1 MRAMIL
7 AAGAGERMRPLTED
21 TPKPLLKAGGR
32 MLIEFH
38 LQKIA
43 AAGIKEVVI
52 NHARMGALIE
62 ASVGD
67 GSRWGLQVRYSAEA
81 DQALETGGGVRRAL
95 PLLGTAPF
103 LLVNADVW
111 SELDYRRLPTEP
123 AGLAHLVLVPNP
135 PHHAEGDFSLIEGRL
150 GLDGPRRHTY
160 SGIGVY
166 RQELFDESAPGR
178 FPLAPLLR
186 HAASQGLVSGE
197 LFSGKWLDIG
207 TPARLDAL
215 QSYLAG

>member
-38 LQKIA
+38 LEKIA

-81 DQALETGGGVRRAL
+81 DQALETGGA
-95 PLLGTAPF
+95 
-103 LLVNADVW
+103 
-111 SELDYRRLPTEP
+111 
-123 AGLAHLVLVPNP
+123 
-135 PHHAEGDFSLIEGRL
+135 
-150 GLDGPRRHTY
+150 
-160 SGIGVY
+160 
-166 RQELFDESAPGR
+166 
-178 FPLAPLLR
+178 
-186 HAASQGLVSGE
+186 
-197 LFSGKWLDIG
+197 K
-207 TPARLDAL
+207 
-215 QSYLAG
+215 YLTL